1 MGPHQD
7 GGGKQ
12 DPRGRVT
19 GKRCIAG
26 PVYLAVVAALA
37 MPGCVSPV
45 AMHQAVLA
53 YDRSVERVTSEELL
67 LNIVRARFYQ
77 PVHFTKVS
85 SVAATFD
92 FRVTVGI
99 TPPAGDSRSLVA
111 PMFSATVAEN
121 PTVTIV
127 PIDGEEFTTR
137 LLTPL
142 DEGRFL
148 KLLEVGAD
156 LGMALR
162 MVAGSLRVD
171 TVDNMRVYMNDPGR
185 TKEYEEFR
193 RRINHLARLH
203 HAHLLHIDPVMSEE
217 VWTGT
222 LATGVGPQDV
232 LAALDKGYKWKRLA
246 DDRTYRLNRMRVLI
260 SNYRPHEVTEQVRRE
275 LVERLREWPP
285 NDILVDIREG
295 FPGGEEPLT
304 GQITLRSFNSVL
316 EFLARTVQEPSNAI
330 GDVEHRPN
338 GFEAS
343 RVLTIEESDRPPDQA
358 AVTVQYGD
366 RYFSIRRPDE
376 GDPSSV
382 MNIKAFGML
391 YQLFQMMVQP
401 VAAQVP
407 GIAIAK

>member
-1 MGPHQD
+1 
-7 GGGKQ
+7 
-12 DPRGRVT
+12 
-19 GKRCIAG
+19 
-26 PVYLAVVAALA
+26 
-37 MPGCVSPV
+37 
-45 AMHQAVLA
+45 
-53 YDRSVERVTSEELL
+53 
-67 LNIVRARFYQ
+67 
-77 PVHFTKVS
+77 
-85 SVAATFD
+85 
-92 FRVTVGI
+92 
-99 TPPAGDSRSLVA
+99 
-111 PMFSATVAEN
+111 MFSATVAEN

-156 LGMALR
+156 LGMALH

-171 TVDNMRVYMNDPGR
+171 TVGAMHVYMNDPAR
-185 TKEYEEFR
+185 TKEYEQFR
-193 RRINHLARLH
+193 RRINHLAGLH

-222 LATGVGPQDV
+222 LATGVAPQDV

-246 DDRTYRLNRMRVLI
+246 DDRTYLLNRMRVLI

-275 LVERLREWPP
+275 LAERLREWPP

-316 EFLARTVQEPSNAI
+316 EFLARTVQEPSQEDAI
-330 GDVEHRPN
+330 GEKRRPN
-338 GFEAS
+338 GFEAP
-343 RVLTIEESDRPPDQA
+343 RVLAIEESDRPPDQA

-382 MNIKAFGML
+382 MNMKAFGML

-401 VAAQVP
+401 MAAQVP